1 MWSECL
7 EGVYVARPNEDRFSD
22 LAYFTLIPTNGE
34 PTYMSMQAMV
44 WALEQAPDVPAQ
56 ALGVLMGLAN
66 HADEQGRGAYAGQEL
81 LAEYARK
88 SDRQARTDLG
98 RLEDAGL
105 IRRGDQSLVAHLRA
119 DKRPVVWDLAMER
132 IKEKSDRKCASG
144 RKEASGRTDSTDEL
158 GEDAGQ
164 ETATGSRVPGG
175 SQAPAGSAPS
185 SDRKHTSDEPV
196 LEPKHSLPTEESV
209 RDDANA
215 DQLFDT
221 PKVPPRRR
229 KKQKAPASEPDPLD
243 LQADELT
250 RKFWE
255 RHRTAQPF
263 PAVRGVVKTALAN
276 GYTRDELAFVLD
288 RLGKQSMAISGAT
301 ITIAHSEITGARDQR
316 AGAGNGSGSQ
326 VPERGKPR
334 QNPFR
339 SKRKPA

>member
-1 MWSECL
+1 MASL
-7 EGVYVARPNEDRFSD
+7 RRPALPHESLNP
-22 LAYFTLIPTNGE
+22 LATTNGW

-66 HADEQGRGAYAGQEL
+66 HADEHGRGAYAGQEL

-88 SDRQARTDLG
+88 SDRQARTDLA
-98 RLEDAGL
+98 RLEEAGL

-132 IKEKSDRKCASG
+132 VKDKSDRKCASG
-144 RKEASGRTDSTDEL
+144 RKETSGRTPEPKNVSAVEEPT
-158 GEDAGQ
+158 GQ
-164 ETATGSRVPGG
+164 EVAAGSTVPGG
-175 SQAPAGSAPS
+175 SQPPAGSTAS

-196 LEPKHSLPTEESV
+196 LEPKHSLPTEES
-209 RDDANA
+209 DAAQA
-215 DQLFDT
+215 DPGQLFDT
-221 PKVPPRRR
+221 PPTPLRRR
-229 KKQKAPASEPDPLD
+229 KPQKGRKGEPDPLD

-263 PAVRGVVKTALAN
+263 PAVRGVVRTALGN
-276 GYTRDELAFVLD
+276 GYTRDELAFVLE

-301 ITIAHSEITGARDQR
+301 ITIAHSEITGARNQR
-316 AGAGNGSGSQ
+316 SSSGNGSGSQ

-339 SKRKPA
+339 SKRESA

>member
-1 MWSECL
+1 
-7 EGVYVARPNEDRFSD
+7 
-22 LAYFTLIPTNGE
+22 
-34 PTYMSMQAMV
+34 MV

-66 HADEQGRGAYAGQEL
+66 HADERGRGAYAGQEL

-88 SDRQARTDLG
+88 SDRQARTDLA
-98 RLEDAGL
+98 RLEEAGL
-105 IRRGDQSLVAHLRA
+105 IRRGDQSLVSHLRA

-132 IKEKSDRKCASG
+132 VKDKSDRKCASG
-144 RKEASGRTDSTDEL
+144 RKQTSGRESSPEVA
-158 GEDAGQ
+158 GERSEGTGQ
-164 ETATGSRVPGG
+164 KTAPGSRVPGG
-175 SQAPAGSAPS
+175 SQAPAGSTAS

-196 LEPKHSLPTEESV
+196 LEPKHSLPTEESG
-209 RDDANA
+209 AEA
-215 DQLFDT
+215 ESGQLFAT
-221 PKVPPRRR
+221 PPAPPRRR
-229 KKQKAPASEPDPLD
+229 KSQKQSTGEPDPLD
-243 LQADELT
+243 IQADELT

-263 PAVRGVVKTALAN
+263 PAVRGVVKTALGN

-301 ITIAHSEITGARDQR
+301 ITIAHSEITGVREQQRARDAPR
-316 AGAGNGSGSQ
+316 GNGSGSQ

-339 SKRKPA
+339 SKRESA

>member
-1 MWSECL
+1 MASL
-7 EGVYVARPNEDRFSD
+7 RSPALPNES
-22 LAYFTLIPTNGE
+22 LNPMATTNGW

-66 HADEQGRGAYAGQEL
+66 HADEHGRGAYAGQEL

-88 SDRQARTDLG
+88 SDRQARTDLA

-132 IKEKSDRKCASG
+132 VKDKSDRKCASG
-144 RKEASGRTDSTDEL
+144 RKETSGRKPETDSASPPHEN
-158 GEDAGQ
+158 AGQ
-164 ETATGSRVPGG
+164 EGATGSRVPGG
-175 SQAPAGSAPS
+175 SQVPGGSTAS

-196 LEPKHSLPTEESV
+196 LEPKHSLPTEESGATEDGV
-209 RDDANA
+209 G
-215 DQLFDT
+215 QLFDT
-221 PKVPPRRR
+221 PGTRPRRR
-229 KKQKAPASEPDPLD
+229 KPQKPRQSEPDPLD
-243 LQADELT
+243 VQADELT

-263 PAVRGVVKTALAN
+263 PAVRGVVKTALGN

-288 RLGKQSMAISGAT
+288 RLGKQGMAISGAT
-301 ITIAHSEITGARDQR
+301 ITIAHSEITGARKQQS
-316 AGAGNGSGSQ
+316 GTSNGSGSQ

-339 SKRKPA
+339 SKRESA